1 MKIFCDTNILLEVLL
16 DREEADSI
24 ETILNYASEHNIE
37 LYISTGSLYTIVYTV
52 DKHFRQKSI
61 EKSVRLSIVRNLL
74 HEILKQY
81 IIAIGNNEILIEATD
96 YTVMSDIE
104 DAFQF
109 KIAEHNQCD
118 VLLTIN
124 IKDYQDTDS
133 NIKAMTPTE
142 FISKIIATS

>member
-24 ETILNYASEHNIE
+24 ETILNYASKCNIE
-37 LYISTGSLYTIVYTV
+37 LFISIGSLYTIVYTV
-52 DKHFRQKSI
+52 DKHLRLKSI
-61 EKSVRLSIVRNLL
+61 EKPVRLSIVRNLL

-81 IIAIGNNEILIEATD
+81 IIAEGNNEILSEATD
-96 YTVMSDIE
+96 YIVMSDIE
-104 DAFQF
+104 DAFQY

-124 IKDYQDTDS
+124 IKDYQNTDS
-133 NIKAMTPTE
+133 YTKAMTPSE
-142 FISKIIATS
+142 FLSTIIAKS